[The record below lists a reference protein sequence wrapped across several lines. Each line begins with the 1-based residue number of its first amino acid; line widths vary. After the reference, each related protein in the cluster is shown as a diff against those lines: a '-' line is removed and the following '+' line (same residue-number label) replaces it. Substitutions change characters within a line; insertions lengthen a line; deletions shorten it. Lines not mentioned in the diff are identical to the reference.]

1 MDDIRSDSPSDAQA
15 SPNARRL
22 SSFPAFLANAA
33 TGIGGAI
40 ARTAGAAGTLITD
53 SELRARGAQ
62 VVASGASRGIR
73 GIQHGLQTG
82 ATTIQRGLYT
92 VGQGPRQIQG
102 VLQRISQQ
110 IEEQRMILLLQE
122 QRDSPIDVQIGFQVM
137 EDAPQE
143 LRSRL
148 WMALLQHPELVE
160 SFQAILRA
168 DQALV
173 TVPEKGEEE
182 QEGEEKIENED
193 EADATVEDNVHLNNN
208 DSTSPSPPLT
218 ANITTAATVTEQEK
232 DWEVVGDRG
241 AQRFRQGRC
250 LLTGSSLHR
259 HEPWSKHKEDYR
271 QHLMA
276 KMAAVPWPLPIDP
289 DPESRYSTLLQISIG
304 QEEID
309 DVIARDIHRTFPEYP
324 LFGLEQG
331 QQALFRVLK
340 AYSLHDLE
348 TGYCQGMAFVAGL
361 VLFFVPEE
369 AAFQIFCRLLAET
382 GPNLR
387 RHYLP
392 GLRGLK
398 VELKTFEILLGKFLP
413 NIKSHL
419 EAQGAVPVLY
429 ASQWFLSTFA
439 CPFPVGFACRLIDVM
454 LAENSDAVLM
464 RVALAIMAECEA
476 ELLMQEDF
484 EELLTYLKVEPVQW
498 STHRLRRVLNAAIHS
513 SPLTAEDLARAIKE
527 AEKEENLLI
536 APPVVSVVVAAGEET
551 AVRGENPRKKSQIS
565 PRKPNT
571 TTSPGNTERNRVS
584 GEVNDKKEKNAAE
597 GEEDGDVDH
606 HLTMLAEHQAEL
618 DTAYMQMVLDLDHLW
633 GGGGGGEESGSGAV
647 EAYETALVSS
657 RSRGGTSIVEG
668 ENSQPPPSPP
678 RS

>member
-1 MDDIRSDSPSDAQA
+1 
-15 SPNARRL
+15 
-22 SSFPAFLANAA
+22 
-33 TGIGGAI
+33 
-40 ARTAGAAGTLITD
+40 
-53 SELRARGAQ
+53 
-62 VVASGASRGIR
+62 
-73 GIQHGLQTG
+73 
-82 ATTIQRGLYT
+82 
-92 VGQGPRQIQG
+92 
-102 VLQRISQQ
+102 
-110 IEEQRMILLLQE
+110 MILLLQE
-122 QRDSPIDVQIGFQVM
+122 QRDAPVDVQIGFLVM
-137 EDAPQE
+137 EDSPQE

-148 WMALLQHPELVE
+148 WMALLEHPELVE
-160 SFQAILRA
+160 RFQAILRA
-168 DQALV
+168 DQSLLEAQIEEKKEQADFE
-173 TVPEKGEEE
+173 TVEDEQTTTVVAAEGREELEKGE
-182 QEGEEKIENED
+182 
-193 EADATVEDNVHLNNN
+193 DNGYSNNN
-208 DSTSPSPPLT
+208 G
-218 ANITTAATVTEQEK
+218 ITTSLPTSTITTTPTTPTAAAESVEKEAKENEK

-241 AQRFRQGRC
+241 AQRFRQGRR
-250 LLTGSSLHR
+250 LLTGASLHR
-259 HEPWSKHKEDYR
+259 TEPWSKDKEEYR

-276 KMAAVPWPLPIDP
+276 KMAAIEWPLPIEP

-309 DVIARDIHRTFPEYP
+309 DVISRDIHRTFPEYP

-392 GLRGLK
+392 GLKGLK

-413 NIKSHL
+413 NIKAHL

-484 EELLTYLKVEPVQW
+484 EELLTFLKVEPVQW

-513 SPLTAEDLARAIKE
+513 SPLTVAELAKAVEE
-527 AEKEENLLI
+527 AENEENLLI
-536 APPVVSVVVAAGEET
+536 APPVVAEISRDGEKF
-551 AVRGENPRKKSQIS
+551 RKKPQIS
-565 PRKPNT
+565 PRRT
-571 TTSPGNTERNRVS
+571 TAGNTSKPTAS
-584 GEVNDKKEKNAAE
+584 GGGSGGVTAAASGVNGGGGTITINGVPEARIAGGNVENAEILEEEPEEELEE
-597 GEEDGDVDH
+597 GDND

-633 GGGGGGEESGSGAV
+633 QRDSESGSGAV
-647 EAYETALVSS
+647 EAYETALASS
-657 RSRGGTSIVEG
+657 RSRGTGNEEVG
-668 ENSQPPPSPP
+668 EIENKPTATDP
-678 RS
+678 

>member
-1 MDDIRSDSPSDAQA
+1 
-15 SPNARRL
+15 
-22 SSFPAFLANAA
+22 
-33 TGIGGAI
+33 
-40 ARTAGAAGTLITD
+40 
-53 SELRARGAQ
+53 
-62 VVASGASRGIR
+62 
-73 GIQHGLQTG
+73 
-82 ATTIQRGLYT
+82 
-92 VGQGPRQIQG
+92 
-102 VLQRISQQ
+102 
-110 IEEQRMILLLQE
+110 MILLLQE
-122 QRDSPIDVQIGFQVM
+122 QRDAPVDVQIGFQVY

-160 SFQAILRA
+160 RFQAILRA

-173 TVPEKGEEE
+173 EKKEEE
-182 QEGEEKIENED
+182 KEEENESVEKIEKKQSD
-193 EADATVEDNVHLNNN
+193 DREADVSSTREDNGHLHGEI
-208 DSTSPSPPLT
+208 STSSDIPTSTSAAPNPPSP
-218 ANITTAATVTEQEK
+218 AEKEKEKEEK

-241 AQRFRQGRC
+241 AQRFRQGRR
-250 LLTGSSLHR
+250 LLTGASLHR
-259 HEPWSKHKEDYR
+259 TEPWSKDKEEYR
-271 QHLMA
+271 QHLMS
-276 KMAAVPWPLPIDP
+276 KMSGIAWPLAIEP

-309 DVIARDIHRTFPEYP
+309 DVISRDIHRTFPEYP

-361 VLFFVPEE
+361 ILFFVPEE

-413 NIKSHL
+413 NIKNHL

-429 ASQWFLSTFA
+429 ASQWFLSTFS

-454 LAENSDAVLM
+454 LAENNDSVLM

-513 SPLTAEDLARAIKE
+513 SPLTPEELAKAVAIAEN
-527 AEKEENLLI
+527 EENLLI
-536 APPVVSVVVAAGEET
+536 APPVVVAPAGVAGEDGGGGSGD
-551 AVRGENPRKKSQIS
+551 RNSLRSKSPLKPRRKSQVS
-565 PRKPNT
+565 PRRVSTT
-571 TTSPGNTERNRVS
+571 TTSTAEEHG
-584 GEVNDKKEKNAAE
+584 GGAAE
-597 GEEDGDVDH
+597 ENIEQQEEEESAAAAEEEVEEDEEEEDVDH
-606 HLTMLAEHQAEL
+606 LAMLAEHQAEL
-618 DTAYMQMVLDLDHLW
+618 DTAYMQMVLDLDHF
-633 GGGGGGEESGSGAV
+633 GDKYEE
-647 EAYETALVSS
+647 ALASS
-657 RSRGGTSIVEG
+657 RSRSGVARETTMDEVGQVE
-668 ENSQPPPSPP
+668 EKPAQP
-678 RS
+678 

>member
-1 MDDIRSDSPSDAQA
+1 M
-15 SPNARRL
+15 
-22 SSFPAFLANAA
+22 
-33 TGIGGAI
+33 
-40 ARTAGAAGTLITD
+40 
-53 SELRARGAQ
+53 
-62 VVASGASRGIR
+62 
-73 GIQHGLQTG
+73 
-82 ATTIQRGLYT
+82 
-92 VGQGPRQIQG
+92 
-102 VLQRISQQ
+102 LQRISQQ

-122 QRDSPIDVQIGFQVM
+122 QRDAPVDVQIGFQVM

-148 WMALLQHPELVE
+148 WMALLQRLELVE
-160 SFQAILRA
+160 RFQTILRT

-173 TVPEKGEEE
+173 SVTEKGKEENIENQDE
-182 QEGEEKIENED
+182 QATVDEEKQSENIDKEVSQVPATIEEHSFIKND
-193 EADATVEDNVHLNNN
+193 E
-208 DSTSPSPPLT
+208 STPLT
-218 ANITTAATVTEQEK
+218 TTTTTAAIAAQEENK
-232 DWEVVGDRG
+232 DQDWEVVGDRG
-241 AQRFRQGRC
+241 AQRFRQGRR
-250 LLTGSSLHR
+250 LLTGASFHR
-259 HEPWSKHKEDYR
+259 FEPWSKHKEDYR

-276 KMAAVPWPLPIDP
+276 KMAAVPWPLPIEL

-369 AAFQIFCRLLAET
+369 AAFQIFCRLLAEN

-398 VELKTFEILLGKFLP
+398 VELKTFEILLKKFLP

-464 RVALAIMAECEA
+464 RVALAVMAECEA

-513 SPLTAEDLARAIKE
+513 SPLTTVDLERAIEE

-536 APPVVSVVVAAGEET
+536 APPRGPVGGTAPVEEEAA
-551 AVRGENPRKKSQIS
+551 VLGENPKKKLQGS
-565 PRKPNT
+565 PRRIASVART
-571 TTSPGNTERNRVS
+571 TGVTGNNRGSGGQNEEER
-584 GEVNDKKEKNAAE
+584 ENAAE
-597 GEEDGDVDH
+597 EGEEEEKTQEGRGKEEDDVDH
-606 HLTMLAEHQAEL
+606 LAILAEHQVQL

-633 GGGGGGEESGSGAV
+633 GGEDSGSGAV
-647 EAYETALVSS
+647 EAYETALASS
-657 RSRGGTSIVEG
+657 RSKGGASDA
-668 ENSQPPPSPP
+668 QPQPSPLSSP